1 MITSPMDTGS
11 GTTRDALNVTVQRA
25 DHTDVA
31 HARRLDIEQA
41 HIKVRGIFGGLPSD
55 LQPKHAQKLFEHIE
69 KKEGTAQQMK
79 GTFIACTIPISSTG
93 SFNFHS
99 HIIACPIMPRVS

>member
-1 MITSPMDTGS
+1 MDTGS

-31 HARRLDIEQA
+31 HARLLDIEQA

-55 LQPKHAQKLFEHIE
+55 LQPKHAQKLFELQRRAPRGE
-69 KKEGTAQQMK
+69 YLKPRL
-79 GTFIACTIPISSTG
+79 TF
-93 SFNFHS
+93 
-99 HIIACPIMPRVS
+99 